1 VVNAGGNK
9 GARDAVHA
17 AALRRDNAILAGGL
31 DESAYHAGFH
41 SGPYELVQRLK
52 QRGTELRCL
61 DALPPATGERGGEG
75 LNSLLGEVWPDKFT
89 PERTAPLRENPK
101 ITALRQR
108 LG

>member
-1 VVNAGGNK
+1 
-9 GARDAVHA
+9 
-17 AALRRDNAILAGGL
+17 
-31 DESAYHAGFH
+31 
-41 SGPYELVQRLK
+41 
-52 QRGTELRCL
+52 
-61 DALPPATGERGGEG
+61 LPPATGERGGEG